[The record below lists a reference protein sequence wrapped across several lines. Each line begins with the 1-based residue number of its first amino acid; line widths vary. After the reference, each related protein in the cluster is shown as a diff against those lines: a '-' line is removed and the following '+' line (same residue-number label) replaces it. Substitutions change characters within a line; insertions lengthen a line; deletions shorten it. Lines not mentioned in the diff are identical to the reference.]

1 MKDETPLKKRSG
13 VVYLAL
19 VSLAVIIITIIIII
33 IIQDNPVS
41 AISTVIIHSKYF
53 PDFDWLKA
61 HA

>member
-33 IIQDNPVS
+33 IQDNPVS

-53 PDFDWLKA
+53 PDSDWLKA